1 MRLSTKGTLRIPYP
15 LTPLFFSVFLSFSA
29 HSAPQIIAHTE
40 TELTGQLLQVTNPQ
54 ENIIVTL
61 ERPLTV
67 TSSPDQG
74 TPIEVLYNGY
84 SFPASAP
91 SRYVSFRNA
100 SASTQE
106 SAPALTLND
115 IRSGIESNR
124 SYVIYS
130 YLGNNTLTF
139 FGDVSIVARHALT
152 GSYPMVQL
160 FGVRAVGDRINFR
173 QNVSLTDSSFSVST
187 PQTANDT
194 TSLISVFQA
203 TTNGV
208 SSFPETGIVFGA
220 ENGNF
225 ATRIEHVTGQLHA
238 ANARMIVLNTDKL
251 IRNYNTT
258 TINDITFTNTGE
270 QSVLYGVFT
279 QEGTITNYAPV
290 RLSNLRLNNQNT
302 EASFNYS
309 AGMFTGISSTEDGV
323 VGVITNKST
332 VSIDHLTIDSGSS
345 PASGDAGLFGMRAVG
360 GQIVNEANVSI
371 SQLTQIGSTTQTSV
385 GVQSDDPD
393 SRVSFAANLT
403 INGIHTSDTAHSGTA
418 AGIRAYNDGQVTVQG
433 QTSITDITAPKGNA
447 YGVQSYPGVVTL
459 NNQVIIKSLSGL
471 TRYSLIAINDSD
483 DNETASRITL
493 AAAAHEIEGDI
504 VSRRANDLSDT
515 NPDPE
520 IDNSVVY
527 TEGHSEVTASFVGDT
542 AYLKGWTHLG
552 ASTTEA
558 VADTSTLDLT
568 FSDGA
573 RWEMVSS
580 NPDTLGTTPTAR
592 LSTLTLN
599 NGHVYVG
606 TTQEDFNNPS
616 TLFADSA
623 SVLGSTTAPAT
634 LDVNTLSGS
643 GDFYLRARLADNTDA
658 SDRVHV
664 RGDATG
670 SFTLHVKS
678 SGNAAAPTEQTGYL
692 VEVGN
697 PQTSAT
703 FTLANDQPVELGLYQ
718 YTLATR
724 DSTTRQWYLQRL
736 TREDASERRPGPST
750 DPTDPTEPTPE
761 ETPVTPETP
770 ETSET
775 TPTPNVP
782 STPDT
787 STASSQPVYSTSA
800 LALFSLGDL
809 SAHAL
814 LNQESLNHVRYRHG
828 SIRSRTQEGLW
839 VDMAHHHVKSNTLE
853 DTRTKLRFNT
863 MTLGYDTQVGQS
875 PWLVGAIFSTAKG
888 DRSARHVQP
897 TIRGDFNHWSG
908 SLYATYLRDNG
919 AYINLMGTVSRLSQD
934 VDTQMIDGEP
944 VSGKIKSR
952 GSGVSVEL
960 GHKFDLS
967 RLFFVEPSLQLS
979 YGHYRAHNTVL
990 SNGMTLTQTSFN
1002 SLTGRAGF
1010 TAGAKVWREGDLLG
1024 EVWLNAGVMREFKGE
1039 STLHVNGVAFED
1051 TLLGTRYYYGMGA
1064 DLAFTPNVKLYAV
1077 AEHQQGK
1084 LMQDSLGLKAGI
1096 KWQF

>member
-1 MRLSTKGTLRIPYP
+1 M
-15 LTPLFFSVFLSFSA
+15 
-29 HSAPQIIAHTE
+29 
-40 TELTGQLLQVTNPQ
+40 
-54 ENIIVTL
+54 
-61 ERPLTV
+61 
-67 TSSPDQG
+67 
-74 TPIEVLYNGY
+74 
-84 SFPASAP
+84 
-91 SRYVSFRNA
+91 
-100 SASTQE
+100 
-106 SAPALTLND
+106 
-115 IRSGIESNR
+115 
-124 SYVIYS
+124 
-130 YLGNNTLTF
+130 
-139 FGDVSIVARHALT
+139 
-152 GSYPMVQL
+152 
-160 FGVRAVGDRINFR
+160 
-173 QNVSLTDSSFSVST
+173 
-187 PQTANDT
+187 
-194 TSLISVFQA
+194 A
-203 TTNGV
+203 T
-208 SSFPETGIVFGA
+208 
-220 ENGNF
+220 
-225 ATRIEHVTGQLHA
+225 
-238 ANARMIVLNTDKL
+238 
-251 IRNYNTT
+251 
-258 TINDITFTNTGE
+258 
-270 QSVLYGVFT
+270 
-279 QEGTITNYAPV
+279 
-290 RLSNLRLNNQNT
+290 
-302 EASFNYS
+302 
-309 AGMFTGISSTEDGV
+309 
-323 VGVITNKST
+323 
-332 VSIDHLTIDSGSS
+332 
-345 PASGDAGLFGMRAVG
+345 
-360 GQIVNEANVSI
+360 
-371 SQLTQIGSTTQTSV
+371 
-385 GVQSDDPD
+385 
-393 SRVSFAANLT
+393 
-403 INGIHTSDTAHSGTA
+403 
-418 AGIRAYNDGQVTVQG
+418 
-433 QTSITDITAPKGNA
+433 
-447 YGVQSYPGVVTL
+447 PGVVTL
-459 NNQVIIKSLSGL
+459 NHSVSITALSGRS
-471 TRYSLIAINDSD
+471 RYSLAAIN
-483 DNETASRITL
+483 NANNRETASRITL

-504 VSRRANDLSDT
+504 VSQRANDEGET
-515 NPDPE
+515 R
-520 IDNSVVY
+520 Y
-527 TEGHSEVTASFVGDT
+527 TQGHSEVTASFVGDT

-558 VADTSTLDLT
+558 AADTTEAKADTSTLDLT

-580 NPDTLGTTPTAR
+580 NPSTLGETPTAR
-592 LSTLTLN
+592 LSSLRLDK
-599 NGHVYVG
+599 GHVYVG

-658 SDRVHV
+658 SDRVRV
-664 RGDATG
+664 RKTATG

-678 SGNAAAPTEQTGYL
+678 SGNNSAPMEQAGYL
-692 VEVGN
+692 VEVADPN
-697 PQTSAT
+697 TTAT
-703 FTLANDQPVELGLYQ
+703 FTLFKQKPVEVGLYQ

-724 DSTTRQWYLQRL
+724 GSTTRQWYLRRL
-736 TREDASERRPGPST
+736 TSETPSNRPSSPST
-750 DPTDPTEPTPE
+750 PLVPETSVPTDTPNTTDTPSP
-761 ETPVTPETP
+761 ETPVTPSVPSEPETP
-770 ETSET
+770 
-775 TPTPNVP
+775 V
-782 STPDT
+782 
-787 STASSQPVYSTSA
+787 ASGKPVYSTSA

-828 SIRSRTQEGLW
+828 SIRSRAQEGLW

-919 AYINLMGTVSRLSQD
+919 AYINLIGTVSRLSQD

>member
-1 MRLSTKGTLRIPYP
+1 MRRLPLGKLSLPYP
-15 LTPLFFSVFLSFSA
+15 LTPLVFSVFLSFNA
-29 HSAPQIIAHTE
+29 HSAPTTIARTE
-40 TELTGQLLQVTNPQ
+40 TELSGPLLQVASPQ
-54 ENIIVTL
+54 ENVIVKL
-61 ERPLTV
+61 ANALTV
-67 TSSPDQG
+67 TSTSDQG
-74 TPIEVLYNGY
+74 APIEVLYNGLY
-84 SFPASAP
+84 FPEMSP
-91 SRYVSFRNA
+91 TRFVSFRNA
-100 SASTQE
+100 QASTQD
-106 SAPALTLND
+106 SAPRLTLND
-115 IRSGIESNR
+115 TRTIARNR
-124 SYVIYS
+124 SFVIHS
-130 YLGNNTLTF
+130 FLGNNTLTF
-139 FGDVSIVARHALT
+139 FGDVSMVAQHTLT
-152 GSYPMVQL
+152 GDNPMVQL
-160 FGVRAVGDRINFR
+160 FAVRAVGDRINFK
-173 QNVSLTDSSFSVST
+173 QNVTLRDSSFITSDA
-187 PQTANDT
+187 QTGTDT
-194 TSLISVFQA
+194 TSLISLFQA
-203 TTNGV
+203 TKNG
-208 SSFPETGIVFGA
+208 SPSFSNTGIVFGVDGGSFETHI
-220 ENGNF
+220 ENVRG
-225 ATRIEHVTGQLHA
+225 ELQA
-238 ANARMIVLNTDKL
+238 ANARMTVLNTDTQIL
-251 IRNYNTT
+251 NNNNTT
-258 TINDITFTNTGE
+258 VRNITFTNTGE
-270 QSVLYGVFT
+270 QAILSGLFT
-279 QEGTITNYAPV
+279 LEGSITNYAPV
-290 RLSNLRLNNQNT
+290 TLSQLKLMNPST
-302 EASFNYS
+302 ETSYNYLT
-309 AGMFTGISSTEDGV
+309 GVYTGISSTEYGV

-332 VSIDHLTIDSGSS
+332 VSIESLTIDSGSS
-345 PASGDAGLFGMRAVG
+345 DYSGSDAGVFGMRSVG
-360 GQIVNEANVSI
+360 GQILNEANVSI
-371 SQLTQIGSTTQTSV
+371 RQLTQVGSSTQTTA
-385 GVQSDDPD
+385 GVQADDPEGLVRFD
-393 SRVSFAANLT
+393 QYLN
-403 INGIHTSDTAHSGTA
+403 IEGIHTSDTAHEAIAAGVRAINSGTITV
-418 AGIRAYNDGQVTVQG
+418 AGK
-433 QTSITDITAPKGNA
+433 TSITDIAAPTGTA
-447 YGVQSYPGVVTL
+447 YGVEVHPGVVRFDG
-459 NNQVIIKSLSGL
+459 QVIIKSLSGQS
-471 TRYSLIAINDSD
+471 RYSLVAINDSD
-483 DNETASRITL
+483 DNEEPAQITL

-504 VSRRANDLSDT
+504 IARRANNLPDT
-515 NPDPE
+515 NPESNTDYSLTYSQGKADVSAHFAGE
-520 IDNSVVY
+520 
-527 TEGHSEVTASFVGDT
+527 T

-552 ASTTEA
+552 ASTTKA
-558 VADTSTLDLT
+558 KADTSTLDLT

-580 NPDTLGTTPTAR
+580 NPSTLGETPTAR
-592 LSTLTLN
+592 LSSLTLDK
-599 NGHVYVG
+599 GHVYVG
-606 TTQEDFNNPS
+606 TTQEDFNNSS

-634 LDVNTLSGS
+634 LDVNTLSGT

-658 SDRVHV
+658 SDRVRV
-664 RGDATG
+664 RETATG

-678 SGNAAAPTEQTGYL
+678 SGNNSAPVEQAGYL
-692 VEVGN
+692 VEVTDPN
-697 PQTSAT
+697 TTAT
-703 FTLANDQPVELGLYQ
+703 FTLFKQKPVEVGLYQ
-718 YTLATR
+718 YALATR
-724 DSTTRQWYLQRL
+724 GSTTRQWYLRRL
-736 TREDASERRPGPST
+736 TSETPSNRPSSPST
-750 DPTDPTEPTPE
+750 PLVPDTSVPTDTPITTDTASS
-761 ETPVTPETP
+761 ETPVTPSVPSEPETP
-770 ETSET
+770 
-775 TPTPNVP
+775 V
-782 STPDT
+782 
-787 STASSQPVYSTSA
+787 ASGKPVYSTSA

-828 SIRSRTQEGLW
+828 SIRSRAQEGLW
-839 VDMAHHHVKSNTLE
+839 VDLAHHHLKSNTVE